1 MSQIL
6 ENPRGGCVLAG
17 INSVLGA
24 LDKACPILHA
34 GPGCCMQTSA
44 AEQGQ
49 SGHKSSCFVSSVS
62 IPSSNMLEKE
72 VVFGGTDKLRT
83 TIQGAIDI
91 MDADAFFVLTG
102 CTAGIIGDDI
112 ISVTQ
117 EFQDKGHEVYPIDT
131 PGFAGDSNLGYE
143 IVWNAMIDQVIEE
156 DIPKDEKLVNI
167 FGIVPYHDPF
177 WSGTLEEIDRILSL
191 LGLKVNTFFTKHQGI
206 NDIKKCSGAALNI
219 IVNPWL
225 WNGPA
230 KKFEEK
236 FGVPS
241 IRIPGLFVGAT
252 DTTSFVREVAKALS
266 LDDELVEK
274 VIAAEE
280 DYVYHY
286 LAQSIGVVSWK
297 RFAVVADASN
307 AVGITRY
314 LANDFSFTPVL
325 VIISEPIFR
334 QEDKERII
342 AQINDLEYAVPPRIV
357 FTADQ
362 YEINQALL
370 NEEKEITLLIGS
382 SNEREVALEKDIQFI
397 LASFPMNERLVF
409 NRTYAGY
416 RGGLTFTEDLYD
428 NL

>member
-24 LDKACPILHA
+24 LNKVCPIFHA

-102 CTAGIIGDDI
+102 CTSGIIGDDI

-117 EFQDKGHEVYPIDT
+117 EFQDKGYEVYPIDT

-156 DIPKDEKLVNI
+156 DVQKDEKLVNI

-225 WNGPA
+225 WNGPT

-241 IRIPGLFVGAT
+241 IRIPGLFVGPT

-297 RFAVVADASN
+297 RFAVVADAGN

-325 VIISEPIFR
+325 VIISEPMFR
-334 QEDKERII
+334 QEDKDRII
-342 AQINDLEYAVPPRIV
+342 SQINDLEYAVPPRIV

-362 YEINQALL
+362 YEINQAIL

-382 SNEREVALEKDIQFI
+382 SNEREAALETDIQFI

-416 RGGLTFTEDLYD
+416 RGSLTFTEDLYD

>member
-24 LDKACPILHA
+24 LDKVCPIFHS

-49 SGHKSSCFVSSVS
+49 SGHKSSCFVSGVS
-62 IPSSNMLEKE
+62 LPSSNMLEKE

-91 MDADAFFVLTG
+91 IDADAYFILTG
-102 CTAGIIGDDI
+102 CTAGIIGEDI
-112 ISVTQ
+112 TSVAD
-117 EFQDKGHEVYPIDT
+117 EFRDKGYEVYPIET

-143 IVWNAMIDQVIEE
+143 TVWNTMIDQVIEE
-156 DIPKDEKLVNI
+156 NVPKDEKLVNI
-167 FGIVPYHDPF
+167 FGVVPYHDPF

-191 LGLKVNTFFTKHQGI
+191 LGLKVNTFYTKHQGI
-206 NDIKKCSGAALNI
+206 KDIKKCSGAALNI

-225 WNGPA
+225 FKGPA
-230 KKFEEK
+230 RKFEEK

-252 DTTSFVREVAKALS
+252 DTTNFVRTVAKALN
-266 LDDELVEK
+266 LDEDMVER

-280 DYVYHY
+280 DYVYSY

-297 RFAVVADASN
+297 RFAVVGDASS

-325 VIISEPIFR
+325 VIISEPIYR
-334 QEDKERII
+334 QEDKDRII
-342 AQINDLEYAVPPRIV
+342 AQINDMEYAVPPKVI
-357 FTADQ
+357 FAADQ
-362 YEINQALL
+362 YEINQAIL

-382 SNEREVALEKDIQFI
+382 SNEREVALEKDAQFI

-416 RGGLTFTEDLYD
+416 RGSLTFTEDLYD